1 MAETTNLTTTI
12 TSEEYARLL
21 CLIGQ
26 ADRLA
31 EAVAADWLASTG
43 FSFNKPSDATL
54 EALRRYDDFLH
65 HETEEKVKEA
75 EEKVKKA
82 EEKNVADLIDKQ
94 PVLPFLTPDGPG
106 VPIRPITPDD
116 NPLRIEVGDRPDL
129 DPKITCD
136 SGNN

>member
-1 MAETTNLTTTI
+1 MAEATNLTTTI
-12 TSEEYARLL
+12 TSEEYAHLL
-21 CLIGQ
+21 RRIGQ

-54 EALRRYDDFLH
+54 EALRRYDGILH
-65 HETEEKVKEA
+65 HETEEKVREA
-75 EEKVKKA
+75 EA
-82 EEKNVADLIDKQ
+82 KNVADLIDKQ

>member
-1 MAETTNLTTTI
+1 MAEATNLTTTI
-12 TSEEYARLL
+12 TSEEYAHLL
-21 CLIGQ
+21 RRIGQ

-43 FSFNKPSDATL
+43 FSLNKPSDATL
-54 EALRRYDDFLH
+54 ESLRKYDVLLH
-65 HETEEKVKEA
+65 RET

-82 EEKNVADLIDKQ
+82 EEKNVTDLIDKQ

-106 VPIRPITPDD
+106 VPINPITPDD
-116 NPLRIEVGDRPDL
+116 NPLRIDVGDSPDL
-129 DPKITCD
+129 EPKITCD

>member
-12 TSEEYARLL
+12 TSEEYAQLL
-21 CLIGQ
+21 WRIGQ

-43 FSFNKPSDATL
+43 FSFSKPSDATL
-54 EALRRYDDFLH
+54 EALRRYDGILH
-65 HETEEKVKEA
+65 HETEEKVREA
-75 EEKVKKA
+75 EAKNAETARKA
-82 EEKNVADLIDKQ
+82 ADLLEQ
-94 PVLPFLTPDGPG
+94 TPVLPYPYH
-106 VPIRPITPDD
+106 TPDD

>member
-21 CLIGQ
+21 WRIGQ

-54 EALRRYDDFLH
+54 EALRRYDDFLYC
-65 HETEEKVKEA
+65 ETEEKVKEA
-75 EEKVKKA
+75 EEK
-82 EEKNVADLIDKQ
+82 NVADRIDKQ
-94 PVLPFLTPDGPG
+94 P
-106 VPIRPITPDD
+106 
-116 NPLRIEVGDRPDL
+116 DL
-129 DPKITCD
+129 AALVRQQEQLAEGGKPHET
-136 SGNN
+136 N

>member
-21 CLIGQ
+21 ICIGR

-43 FSFNKPSDATL
+43 LSFNKPSDATL
-54 EALRRYDDFLH
+54 EALRRYDGFLH
-65 HETEEKVKEA
+65 CTTARKVKEA
-75 EEKVKKA
+75 EDKNAEIVRKA
-82 EEKNVADLIDKQ
+82 ADRIDKQ
-94 PVLPFLTPDGPG
+94 PVLPFLNPDGPG
-106 VPIRPITPDD
+106 VPISPITPDD

-129 DPKITCD
+129 EPKITCD

>member
-21 CLIGQ
+21 YKIGQ

-54 EALRRYDDFLH
+54 EALRRYDGILH
-65 HETEEKVKEA
+65 HETEEKVNA
-75 EEKVKKA
+75 A

-94 PVLPFLTPDGPG
+94 PTIPVLFPDCPG
-106 VPIRPITPDD
+106 VPSSPITPDD
-116 NPLRIEVGDRPDL
+116 NPLRIEVGDRFYL
-129 DPKITCD
+129 DPKIT
-136 SGNN
+136 

>member
-21 CLIGQ
+21 IRIGQ

-43 FSFNKPSDATL
+43 FSLNKPSDATMD
-54 EALRRYDDFLH
+54 ALRRYDGFLYCA
-65 HETEEKVKEA
+65 TERKVYAA
-75 EEKVKKA
+75 EDENAKIARKA
-82 EEKNVADLIDKQ
+82 ADRIDKN
-94 PVLPFLTPDGPG
+94 PDLPFLNPDGPG
-106 VPIRPITPDD
+106 VPVGPITPDD
-116 NPLRIEVGDRPDL
+116 NPIRIEVVDRPDL
-129 DPKITCD
+129 EPKITCD

>member
-12 TSEEYARLL
+12 TSEEYAHLL
-21 CLIGQ
+21 WRIGQ

-43 FSFNKPSDATL
+43 FSFNKPSGATL
-54 EALRRYDDFLH
+54 EALRKYDVVLCR
-65 HETEEKVKEA
+65 ETEEKVREA
-75 EEKVKKA
+75 EA
-82 EEKNVADLIDKQ
+82 KNVADLIDKQ

-106 VPIRPITPDD
+106 VPIKPITPDN

-129 DPKITCD
+129 EPKITCD

>member
-12 TSEEYARLL
+12 TSEEYAHLL
-21 CLIGQ
+21 WRIGQ

-65 HETEEKVKEA
+65 HETKEKVKEA
-75 EEKVKKA
+75 EDKNAEAQRKA
-82 EEKNVADLIDKQ
+82 LERFYDQ
-94 PVLPFLTPDGPG
+94 PVAPIATPDK
-106 VPIRPITPDD
+106 D

-129 DPKITCD
+129 EPKITCD

>member
-12 TSEEYARLL
+12 TSEEYAQLL
-21 CLIGQ
+21 WRIGQ

-43 FSFNKPSDATL
+43 FSFSKPSDATL
-54 EALRRYDDFLH
+54 EALRRYDSILH
-65 HETEEKVKEA
+65 HETEEKVREAEAKNAEANKEA
-75 EEKVKKA
+75 NDILRKFA
-82 EEKNVADLIDKQ
+82 RD
-94 PVLPFLTPDGPG
+94 PVQHL
-106 VPIRPITPDD
+106 TPDD

-129 DPKITCD
+129 EPKITCD

>member
-21 CLIGQ
+21 IFLGR

-43 FSFNKPSDATL
+43 LLFNKPSDATL
-54 EALRRYDDFLH
+54 EALRRYDEFLH
-65 HETEEKVKEA
+65 CTTERKVKDA
-75 EEKVKKA
+75 EDKNAEIVRKA
-82 EEKNVADLIDKQ
+82 ADRIDKQ
-94 PVLPFLTPDGPG
+94 PVLPFLNPDGPG
-106 VPIRPITPDD
+106 VPISPITPDD

-129 DPKITCD
+129 EPKITCD
-136 SGNN
+136 SANN

>member
-21 CLIGQ
+21 ICIGR

-43 FSFNKPSDATL
+43 LSFNKPSDATL
-54 EALRRYDDFLH
+54 EALRRYDDILH
-65 HETEEKVKEA
+65 HETEKKVEEA
-75 EEKVKKA
+75 EDKNAEIVRKA
-82 EEKNVADLIDKQ
+82 ADRIDKQ
-94 PVLPFLTPDGPG
+94 PVLPFLNPDGPG
-106 VPIRPITPDD
+106 VPISPITPDD

-129 DPKITCD
+129 EPKITCD
-136 SGNN
+136 STNN

>member
-21 CLIGQ
+21 YAIGQ

-43 FSFNKPSDATL
+43 FSFSKPSDATL
-54 EALRRYDDFLH
+54 EALRRYDGILH
-65 HETEEKVKEA
+65 RET

-82 EEKNVADLIDKQ
+82 EEKNVADLVDKQ

-129 DPKITCD
+129 EPKITCD